1 MNSKYA
7 PLESH
12 LRDSG
17 ETSVPMTFDEIAQVI
32 GTPLPPA
39 AFKHRALWSNNPGNW
54 VMTKAWLGA
63 GYETERVHMET
74 RELVFRKVSDVPPP
88 ATSARLAPTDGAG
101 RAAVPGFRDI
111 RIDAVVE
118 DVNRRLDDV
127 VRDLAN
133 LRERVA
139 KIEGSLEGF
148 LAGRRGR
155 DAGQSVYVGDRER
168 DLDQLYVTLEEIAE
182 GPVGLTELSR
192 RIVRADAG
200 VYLFFEQGEVRR
212 NGRPRVVRVGKSV
225 KLQSRLLDQHLNGNH
240 RASVFRR
247 HVGEALIRRDR
258 LPGLETWL
266 KSTAPSLQTELDSER
281 DVEESSHAGAWCDVG
296 GVDRDARP
304 RVDREEPDR
313 LAQPWGPAVGC
324 LARIVFTIKSNHA
337 VRTLEHRPRGRR
349 LRLGCPRSAPK
360 VNRRSLGLES

>member
-139 KIEGSLEGF
+139 KLEGSLEGF
-148 LAGRRGR
+148 LAGRRDR
-155 DAGQSVYVGDRER
+155 DAGRSVYVGDRER
-168 DLDQLYVTLEEIAE
+168 NLDQLYATLEEIAE

-192 RIVRADAG
+192 RIVRADPG

-266 KSTAPSLQTELDSER
+266 KSTAPSLQTERDSER
-281 DVEESSHAGAWCDVG
+281 DVEDRVTQVLGAMSVAWIATRDHEWIEKNLIGLLSHGDRPSAAWLGSFSQSRAIMLSGLWNIDYVGDDYDSDVL
-296 GVDRDARP
+296 
-304 RVDREEPDR
+304 DR
-313 LAQPWGPAVGC
+313 L
-324 LARIVFTIKSNHA
+324 
-337 VRTLEHRPRGRR
+337 RR
-349 LRLGCPRSAPK
+349 
-360 VNRRSLGLES
+360 